1 MKEHNKLL
9 LGFALGVTLG
19 LIGYNFFPARDF
31 ALMKQVTEVFTF
43 VGALFLR
50 MIFMVV
56 VPLILSALMLGTM
69 ELSQGA
75 GGFGK
80 VGGRC
85 LLFTVVLSGI
95 AAVIA
100 LLTTNI
106 LKPGASLVFDKA
118 ALAANQGVLTIQK
131 NAEAAQAKPW
141 FQYLVDLLPQNPID
155 SAARAFSGEIIA
167 MMVFALFFGWALST
181 VIKSEN
187 HPLTQVLDAIFQAT
201 MKVIAVAMKIAPYAI
216 FGIVFNTAYRMG
228 AGFLGNIAYFAFV
241 VVLGLLLQFFVVY
254 SLFLATVG
262 KTNPFSFYKQCREV
276 YVYAFSTA
284 SSNATLPVALKC
296 ATDVLKIPSR
306 IARFVVTIGASANQN
321 GSGLYEGVVVL
332 FMAQVFNI
340 DLTLGQQIQVV
351 LMSMLAGVGT
361 AGIPGGSLPLIVVL
375 MINVGVPAEG
385 IGLILGVD
393 RFLDMCRTTLNV
405 AGDLVIAKLIT
416 SSLSDEDIAA
426 IHTSSLD
433 EEAAAISG

>member
-1 MKEHNKLL
+1 MKQHNKLL
-9 LGFALGVTLG
+9 LGFLLGVVFG
-19 LIGYNFFPARDF
+19 LIGYYFFPAKEFTFMTR
-31 ALMKQVTEVFTF
+31 VSEVFTF

-56 VPLILSALMLGTM
+56 VPLILAALMLGTM

-75 GGFGK
+75 GGFSK

-85 LLFTVVLSGI
+85 LLYTVTLSFI
-95 AAVIA
+95 AACIA
-100 LLTTNI
+100 LITTNT
-106 LKPGASLVFDKA
+106 LKPGAGLVFDKA
-118 ALAANQGVLTIQK
+118 ALAANQGVLTISK
-131 NAEAAQAKPW
+131 NAAAAQDKAW

-155 SAARAFSGEIIA
+155 SAARAFQGEIIA

-181 VIKSEN
+181 VIKEED
-187 HPLTQVLDAIFQAT
+187 HPLTKVLEAIFQGT
-201 MKVIAVAMKIAPYAI
+201 MKIIEVAMKMAPYAI

-228 AGFLGNIAYFAFV
+228 AGFLGNVAYFAFV
-241 VVLGLLLQFFVVY
+241 VILGLLLQFFVVY
-254 SLFLATVG
+254 SVFLATVG
-262 KTNPFSFYKQCREV
+262 KTNPFAFYKQCREA

-284 SSNATLPVALKC
+284 SSNATLPVALRV
-296 ATDVLKIPSR
+296 ATDVLKIPPR
-306 IARFVVTIGASANQN
+306 IARFVITIGASANQN

-332 FMAQVFNI
+332 FMAQVFGI
-340 DLTLGQQIQVV
+340 DLSLGQQIQVV

-416 SSLSDEDIAA
+416 SSLSEEDLAA
-426 IHTSSLD
+426 VHG
-433 EEAAAISG
+433 EA

>member
-9 LGFALGVTLG
+9 LGFALGVVLG
-19 LIGYNFFPARDF
+19 LIGYYNFPASEFPFMLRC
-31 ALMKQVTEVFTF
+31 TEVFTF
-43 VGALFLR
+43 VGAIFLR
-50 MIFMVV
+50 LIFMVV
-56 VPLILSALMLGTM
+56 VPLILAALMLGTM
-69 ELSQGA
+69 ELSSGA

-95 AAVIA
+95 AACIA
-100 LLTTNI
+100 LLTTNL
-106 LKPGASLVFDKA
+106 LKPGVGLDFDEA

-131 NAEAAQAKPW
+131 NAVAAQSKVW
-141 FQYLVDLLPQNPID
+141 FQYIVDLLPQNPID

-167 MMVFALFFGWALST
+167 MMIFALFFGWALST
-181 VIKSEN
+181 VIKTDD
-187 HPLTQVLDAIFQAT
+187 HPLPKILDAIFQAC
-201 MKVIAVAMKIAPYAI
+201 MKIIGLAMKIAPYAI
-216 FGIVFNTAYRMG
+216 FGIVFNTSYRMG
-228 AGFLGNIAYFAFV
+228 AGFLGNVAYFAFV

-254 SLFLATVG
+254 SVFLATVG
-262 KTNPFSFYKQCREV
+262 RTNPFSFYKQCREV

-284 SSNATLPVALKC
+284 SSNATLPVALDC
-296 ATDVLKIPSR
+296 AVNVLKIPSR
-306 IARFVVTIGASANQN
+306 IARFVITIGASANQN

-340 DLTLGQQIQVV
+340 DLSVGQQIMVV

-416 SSLSDEDIAA
+416 SSVDDETLANMHA
-426 IHTSSLD
+426 
-433 EEAAAISG
+433 

>member
-1 MKEHNKLL
+1 MKQHNKLL
-9 LGFALGVTLG
+9 LGFLLGVVFG
-19 LIGYNFFPARDF
+19 LIGYYFFPAKEFTFMTR
-31 ALMKQVTEVFTF
+31 VSEVFTF

-56 VPLILSALMLGTM
+56 VPLILAALMLGTM

-75 GGFGK
+75 GGFSK

-85 LLFTVVLSGI
+85 LLYTVTLSFI
-95 AAVIA
+95 AACIA
-100 LLTTNI
+100 LITTNT
-106 LKPGASLVFDKA
+106 LKPGAGLVFDKA
-118 ALAANQGVLTIQK
+118 ALAANQGVLTISK
-131 NAEAAQAKPW
+131 NAAAAQDKAW

-155 SAARAFSGEIIA
+155 SAARAFQGEIIA

-181 VIKSEN
+181 VIKEED
-187 HPLTQVLDAIFQAT
+187 HPLTKVLEAIFQGT
-201 MKVIAVAMKIAPYAI
+201 MKIIEVAMKMAPYAI

-228 AGFLGNIAYFAFV
+228 AGFLGNVAYFAFV
-241 VVLGLLLQFFVVY
+241 VILGLLLQFFVVY
-254 SLFLATVG
+254 SVFLATVG
-262 KTNPFSFYKQCREV
+262 KTNPFAFYKQCREA

-284 SSNATLPVALKC
+284 SSNATLPVALRV
-296 ATDVLKIPSR
+296 ATDVLKIPPR
-306 IARFVVTIGASANQN
+306 IARFVITIGASANQN

-332 FMAQVFNI
+332 FMAQVFGI
-340 DLTLGQQIQVV
+340 DLSLGQQVQVV

-405 AGDLVIAKLIT
+405 ASDLVIAKLIT
-416 SSLSDEDIAA
+416 SSLSAEDLAA
-426 IHTSSLD
+426 VHG
-433 EEAAAISG
+433 EA